1 MTIVSRPNKDSLIK
15 AIDIY
20 TDAMRPFIVRN
31 LKTVRGARVDD
42 LVERSLRDD
51 QVRHFRQAMRKNQNN
66 VEASIDFAYFPRIVM
81 QYWLEV
87 FALQFDHNLSARNVM
102 WQIKDARDA
111 AAHPPSTSDMDYDLV
126 NARLYDISDMLGRI
140 RNQDAKSAVE
150 RIKEQLS
157 NPYPSPIPSNPDP
170 VIPIKP
176 DRPKPRLPLPAESR
190 VLVVAAK
197 RAWPTYNRFSI
208 YRCQPRRSFQPSSHI
223 AFYTAGEIKPYIP
236 KIESVIE
243 SIDMTQRE
251 DIEKLDG
258 RQRNL
263 AEELHKKVERENWL
277 SEFGGQHKWMF
288 LSGFDDAETVKL
300 SNPVANDKKNKN
312 GNPTAFTQ
320 SHTYADLESLK
331 KARWTS
337 EL

>member
-1 MTIVSRPNKDSLIK
+1 M
-15 AIDIY
+15 
-20 TDAMRPFIVRN
+20 
-31 LKTVRGARVDD
+31 
-42 LVERSLRDD
+42 
-51 QVRHFRQAMRKNQNN
+51 
-66 VEASIDFAYFPRIVM
+66 
-81 QYWLEV
+81 
-87 FALQFDHNLSARNVM
+87 
-102 WQIKDARDA
+102 
-111 AAHPPSTSDMDYDLV
+111 
-126 NARLYDISDMLGRI
+126 
-140 RNQDAKSAVE
+140 
-150 RIKEQLS
+150 
-157 NPYPSPIPSNPDP
+157 
-170 VIPIKP
+170 
-176 DRPKPRLPLPAESR
+176 PA
-190 VLVVAAK
+190 
-197 RAWPTYNRFSI
+197 
-208 YRCQPRRSFQPSSHI
+208 RRSFQPSSHI

-331 KARWTS
+331 RRAGLVSCDYGGLITS
-337 EL
+337 MNPQWLVSP